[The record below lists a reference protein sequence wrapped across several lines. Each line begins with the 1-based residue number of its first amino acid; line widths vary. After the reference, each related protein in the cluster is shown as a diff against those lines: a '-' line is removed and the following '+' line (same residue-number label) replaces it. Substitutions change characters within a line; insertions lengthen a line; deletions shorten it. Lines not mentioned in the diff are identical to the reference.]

1 MMMMLTVRKQI
12 SFLSSIS
19 LIVCVDAKWDFC
31 VVWWKK
37 TNVCVCVCHKC
48 RHRTLFFI
56 IDDVPYVQS
65 KFVNFFYSQYKL
77 WTRILNSLI
86 NRLWSFCIMTNIDSI
101 TIDTWIIRFICIIFF
116 LWFEKK
122 IKTEASNF
130 KIKDI
135 RPTKKFLLVEILM
148 MMMMIEHI

>member
-1 MMMMLTVRKQI
+1 MMIRWLILPLQSIDDDDVDSERKRKEKFHFCPQ
-12 SFLSSIS
+12 FFWL
-19 LIVCVDAKWDFC
+19 CVWMQNEIF
-31 VVWWKK
+31 VLFVKK

-101 TIDTWIIRFICIIFF
+101 TIDTWNIRFICIIFF

-122 IKTEASNF
+122 
-130 KIKDI
+130 
-135 RPTKKFLLVEILM
+135 
-148 MMMMIEHI
+148 